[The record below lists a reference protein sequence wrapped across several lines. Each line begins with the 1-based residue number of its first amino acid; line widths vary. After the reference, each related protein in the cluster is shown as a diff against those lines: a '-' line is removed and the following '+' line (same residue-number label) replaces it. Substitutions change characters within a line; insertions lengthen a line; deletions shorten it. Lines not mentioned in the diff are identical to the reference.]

1 MIFKFQN
8 IFLLVVPLVILL
20 LTSSSSYSSE
30 LPITSKQLVYIMPD
44 SKIPFWH
51 IMGRGI
57 QSTADSL
64 GYDIDIYDAQ
74 NSARLEI
81 QFIAKAIKDKVSGII
96 VSPSNSSACV
106 TILKLAERAGIPVV
120 IADIGTESGKYIS
133 YISSN
138 NRDGAY
144 LIGKLLS
151 NKLLKLGWENGR
163 VGIIAIPQ
171 KRQNGQ
177 ARTAGFMQAIEEHDI
192 KSASIKQ
199 LVTWSTEETYDFTR
213 EMLNKHPDL
222 RAIWLQTSNIYKGAL
237 DAIVD
242 SGKQDEVLLITFD
255 AEPEF
260 LELIPQGSI
269 VGSAM
274 QQPYLMGM
282 ESVKA
287 MDKHLN
293 GKPVVKNLQL
303 PILIISSKNITDK
316 LPVINKMVLGIEN

>member
-1 MIFKFQN
+1 MTFKFRDL
-8 IFLLVVPLVILL
+8 FLLVPLILIL
-20 LTSSSSYSSE
+20 VSSPSYSSE
-30 LPITSKQLVYIMPD
+30 SSIAPKKLVYIMPD

-57 QSTADSL
+57 QSTAESL
-64 GYDIDIYDAQ
+64 DYNIKIYDTQ
-74 NSARLEI
+74 NSAKLEI

-106 TILKLAERAGIPVV
+106 TLLKLAKNAGIPVV
-120 IADIGTESGKYIS
+120 ISDIGTESGEYVS

-138 NRDGAY
+138 NKDGAY
-144 LIGKLLS
+144 FIGQLLSKKLLE
-151 NKLLKLGWENGR
+151 LGWENGR

-171 KRQNGQ
+171 KRLNGQ
-177 ARTAGFMQAIEEHDI
+177 ARTAGFMQAIEEHGI

-199 LVTWSTEETYDFTR
+199 LVTWSTEETYNFTR
-213 EMLNKHPDL
+213 EMLKNHPDL

-260 LELIPQGSI
+260 LELIPQGLI
-269 VGSAM
+269 IGSAM

-287 MDKHLN
+287 MDNHLN
-293 GKPVVKNLQL
+293 GKPVEKNLQL
-303 PILIISSKNITDK
+303 PILIISSENIADK
-316 LPVINKMVLGIEN
+316 LPVINKMVLGVEN